1 MNDLTCT
8 IPVLETDRLI
18 LSAHHREDHA
28 AVADMWSDTVV
39 THHVMAGQI
48 STPRDSWMRMLAYL
62 GLWPLLGYGYWA
74 VREKSTGEYI
84 GDIGFADFYRE
95 MEKDISHY
103 PEAGWVFTKRAH
115 GKGYAGE
122 ALGAILNWLKEVRG
136 INECVCIIAPEN
148 KPSIRLAE
156 RNGFRPQETL
166 RMNHKSVIFYHVT
179 LD

>member
-18 LSAHHREDHA
+18 LSAHRREDHA

-115 GKGYAGE
+115 GKG
-122 ALGAILNWLKEVRG
+122 
-136 INECVCIIAPEN
+136 
-148 KPSIRLAE
+148 
-156 RNGFRPQETL
+156 
-166 RMNHKSVIFYHVT
+166 
-179 LD
+179 